1 MIADDAGFIFCVP
14 ASIHIP
20 LDEAGVGAEEEKALA
35 GGELDDSGDDG
46 EGDEGDGDD
55 EGDGGDDGVG
65 GDLDAWGDSQHEE
78 DDDEETSM
86 RTKTMTAD
94 CNNIAA

>member
-1 MIADDAGFIFCVP
+1 MIADDAGFIFSVL

-46 EGDEGDGDD
+46 EGDQEGDGDD
-55 EGDGGDDGVG
+55 EGDGGDDGVE
-65 GDLDAWGDSQHEE
+65 LDAWGDPQHGEE
-78 DDDEETSM
+78 DDDDDYQDEDE
-86 RTKTMTAD
+86 D
-94 CNNIAA
+94 NDG

>member
-1 MIADDAGFIFCVP
+1 MIADNAGFIFSVL

-35 GGELDDSGDDG
+35 GGELDGSGDDG
-46 EGDEGDGDD
+46 EGDEDGDSDD

-65 GDLDAWGDSQHEE
+65 GDLDAWGDSQHGEE
-78 DDDEETSM
+78 DIDEE
-86 RTKTMTAD
+86 D
-94 CNNIAA
+94 QDEDEDNDG